1 MTNIIREYEI
11 IASKKGIF
19 QSGIRLFDTP
29 GLTKIEKSGKD
40 TIKQVKKCMEKKID
54 ECTDARDDI
63 HLIYFVLKPSSN
75 LENYVDFFK
84 FIIDINKKRKLK
96 EKKKI
101 RVIFIINQSSGKTSE
116 DSLKEFLI
124 TNNLV
129 ELYENFPNLNEKK
142 KPLTFKERFGQKVV
156 KEKSSEMKNNIIS
169 VNLVKTKSNS
179 NAYGVDIIL
188 KTTLYFL
195 KKIIH

>member
-1 MTNIIREYEI
+1 MQEM
-11 IASKKGIF
+11 IF
-19 QSGIRLFDTP
+19 IWY
-29 GLTKIEKSGKD
+29 I
-40 TIKQVKKCMEKKID
+40 
-54 ECTDARDDI
+54 
-63 HLIYFVLKPSSN
+63 
-75 LENYVDFFK
+75 FFK